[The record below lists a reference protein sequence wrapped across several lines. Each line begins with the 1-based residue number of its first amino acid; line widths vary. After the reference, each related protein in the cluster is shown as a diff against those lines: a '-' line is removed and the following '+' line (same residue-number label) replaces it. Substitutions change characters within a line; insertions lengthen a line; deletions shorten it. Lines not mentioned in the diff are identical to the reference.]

1 MEKKSVA
8 IIATLVVLVAAIL
21 YWLAIYVGVRIVY
34 IVKER
39 DALKEASEEAL
50 KGRCVKWVVNADPA

>member
-8 IIATLVVLVAAIL
+8 IIATLVVLVAVIL

-50 KGRCVKWVVNADPA
+50 KGRCVK

>member
-8 IIATLVVLVAAIL
+8 IIATLVVLVAVIL

-34 IVKER
+34 IV
-39 DALKEASEEAL
+39 LKEAAEEAL
-50 KGRCVKWVVNADPA
+50 KDGVLNEW

>member
-8 IIATLVVLVAAIL
+8 IIATLVVLVAVIL

-50 KGRCVKWVVNADPA
+50 KGRRVE